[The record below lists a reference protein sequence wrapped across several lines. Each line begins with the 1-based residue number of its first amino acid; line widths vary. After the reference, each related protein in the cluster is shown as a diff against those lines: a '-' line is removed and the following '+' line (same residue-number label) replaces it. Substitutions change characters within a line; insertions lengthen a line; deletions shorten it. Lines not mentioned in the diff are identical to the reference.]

1 METVGTMLNLF
12 SERLRSPDAVERKIF
27 VELTD
32 EDIVS

>member
-1 METVGTMLNLF
+1 MLNLF